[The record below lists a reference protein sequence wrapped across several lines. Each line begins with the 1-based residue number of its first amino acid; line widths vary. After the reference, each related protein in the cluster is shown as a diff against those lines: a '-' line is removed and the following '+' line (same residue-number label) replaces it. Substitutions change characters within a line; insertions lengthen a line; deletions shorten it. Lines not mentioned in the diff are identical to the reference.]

1 MNSKWITAVVII
13 FGLLTVFFILGWS
26 TVLKSSLIFSCV
38 VLVGCV
44 LLQSGKGG
52 GLAAIGGLAD
62 QSAMGTQTGGILA
75 RVTYLVAAVF
85 IVATLLL
92 TKLSLNSMHG
102 IGTLRQEMTTS
113 LQHEHAGHEGVV
125 GEHAGHEGVVD
136 EHAGH
141 DHAPGEHMGHD
152 HPQDAAE
159 ETVGAGKSIG
169 MKAVDVAGEGQ
180 KSIETNVESIA
191 EEKKND

>member
-13 FGLLTVFFILGWS
+13 FGTLTVFFIFDWS
-26 TVLKSSLIFSCV
+26 TVLKSLLIFSCV
-38 VLVGCV
+38 VLIVCV

-62 QSAMGTQTGGILA
+62 QSAMGTQTGGIMA
-75 RVTYLVAAVF
+75 KITYLVGAVF
-85 IVATLLL
+85 IVTTLFL
-92 TKLSLNSMHG
+92 TKLTLNSIHG
-102 IGTLRQEMTTS
+102 TDSLRKEMTTS

-125 GEHAGHEGVVD
+125 D

-141 DHAPGEHMGHD
+141 NHAPGEHVD
-152 HPQDAAE
+152 HSQVAVEDAAGGE
-159 ETVGAGKSIG
+159 KSIE
-169 MKAVDVAGEGQ
+169 MKAVDVAGEGL
-180 KSIETNVESIA
+180 KSIETKIESIA

>member
-13 FGLLTVFFILGWS
+13 FGLLTVFFIFGWS

-75 RVTYLVAAVF
+75 KITYLVGAVF

-92 TKLSLNSMHG
+92 TKLTLNSMHG
-102 IGTLRQEMTTS
+102 IDTLRKEMTTS
-113 LQHEHAGHEGVV
+113 LQHEHAD
-125 GEHAGHEGVVD
+125 HEGVVD

-159 ETVGAGKSIG
+159 ETVGVGKSIG
-169 MKAVDVAGEGQ
+169 MKAVDVAGEGL
-180 KSIETNVESIA
+180 KSIETKAESIT
-191 EEKKND
+191 EEKNND

>member
-1 MNSKWITAVVII
+1 MNLKWIAAIVIV
-13 FGLLTVFFILGWS
+13 FGLLTVFYILGWS

-38 VLVGCV
+38 VLIGCV

-62 QSAMGTQTGGILA
+62 QSALGTQTGGVLA
-75 RVTYLVAAVF
+75 KVTYLVAAVF

-92 TKLSLNSMHG
+92 TKQSLNSMHG
-102 IGTLRQEMTTS
+102 VDSIQSRMSSAS
-113 LQHEHAGHEGVV
+113 LQHDHASY
-125 GEHAGHEGVVD
+125 EGVVD

-141 DHAPGEHMGHD
+141 NHAPGET
-152 HPQDAAE
+152 E
-159 ETVGAGKSIG
+159 EAVGTAKSIG
-169 MKAVDVAGEGQ
+169 MKAVDVAVEGQ
-180 KSIETNVESIA
+180 KSIETKVEAIA